1 MKEIKICLPPYK
13 MICAFFFIFILA
25 LVRGISA
32 VDEIG
37 PTIDTYIALLTL
49 VLCADTCYQEIPGG
63 AWEIL
68 AIKPGKIQRRTIM
81 RRFAVQ
87 FVFLIW
93 VAAAGYGMFY
103 LVQHPYIAGK
113 EPNRFL
119 TAMAATAASIVMFEA
134 VPVFFTKV
142 TGSLWGSVGASAVL
156 WFFLISSNAVKLPAF
171 LQIFAFG
178 GSTMEAGDMSWLSG
192 KAAALVIGAVCI
204 WAVGDF
210 GRHTVR
216 KKKWVWEGYKERV

>member
-25 LVRGISA
+25 LVRGVSA

-68 AIKPGKIQRRTIM
+68 AIKPGKMQRRTIM

-87 FVFLIW
+87 FVFLFC

-103 LVQHPYIAGK
+103 LLQQPFIAGR
-113 EPNRFL
+113 EPSQFL
-119 TAMAATAASIVMFEA
+119 TAMAATAAVLLCLRL
-134 VPVFFTKV
+134 
-142 TGSLWGSVGASAVL
+142 SLY
-156 WFFLISSNAVKLPAF
+156 F
-171 LQIFAFG
+171 LQRSQAAFG
-178 GSTMEAGDMSWLSG
+178 GQWGLRLSSG
-192 KAAALVIGAVCI
+192 FSSYPAT
-204 WAVGDF
+204 
-210 GRHTVR
+210 R
-216 KKKWVWEGYKERV
+216 